1 MTRRQARIQALQ
13 LLYSREINPEAEKS
27 VFRIRRV
34 AVMMNMRKK

>member
-27 VFRIRRV
+27 LLPDQ
-34 AVMMNMRKK
+34 